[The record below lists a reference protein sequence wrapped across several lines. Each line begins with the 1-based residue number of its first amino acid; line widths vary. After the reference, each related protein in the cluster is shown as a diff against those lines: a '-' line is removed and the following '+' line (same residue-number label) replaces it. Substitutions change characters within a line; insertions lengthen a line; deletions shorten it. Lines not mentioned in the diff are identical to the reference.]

1 MYDSS
6 LWAIYESMTARSIAA
21 RLGWPA
27 YLVVGSALGAAYFV
41 VPAGADLKHVIY
53 QLIGLSGLAAIGM
66 GLAARRCSGTAWWMI
81 LLGLTLWVAG
91 DGYWNAYRWIE
102 GREAPFPSAAD
113 ALYILAYPPLL
124 IGIAL
129 LVRGGRPRAADMLD
143 ASIIGLAA
151 GLTVWFAAI
160 APAAAAHQG
169 SSLASLLVVVYPAM
183 DYLLLVG
190 VVQLSFAGG
199 LRNVSLRWV
208 SAAFATVMVTDVV
221 YARMRVDASFTAGS
235 YVNIGYFAF
244 YVLLGVA
251 ALAPSRDSAA
261 GATIPVAPS
270 GRLTLPR
277 LALLSAAL
285 LSAPAAIG
293 LNTASSSSDVRVLAL
308 MGAVISLLVLLRLSL
323 LFVERDLIDGERRT
337 AQKALT
343 VMAYRD
349 GLTQLANRAAL
360 YDSMAAALREADDRS
375 TALLFIDL
383 DGFKQ
388 VNDRHG
394 HLVGDAVLK
403 EVARRLSGAVRGDD
417 LVARHGG
424 DEFVVLLRH
433 LPTDQAAQRAAL
445 TVERIVAAVRE
456 PIKTSSLV
464 VSVAASVGTAI
475 HPRDGSSPDEL
486 IRHADLRMYER
497 KRLTASP
504 SEAA

>member
-1 MYDSS
+1 MDLRTGAS
-6 LWAIYESMTARSIAA
+6 
-21 RLGWPA
+21 RLGSAA
-27 YLVVGSALGAAYFV
+27 YLALGTALSAAYFV
-41 VPAGADLKHVIY
+41 LHASANVEHAIY
-53 QLIGLSGLAAIGM
+53 QLIGISGLAAIGA
-66 GLAARRCSGTAWWMI
+66 GLRSRRCSGTAWWMI
-81 LLGLTLWVAG
+81 LLGLSFWVAG
-91 DGYWNAYRWIE
+91 DGYWNTYRWIE
-102 GREAPFPSAAD
+102 GVEAPFPSPAD

-124 IGIAL
+124 IGIGL
-129 LVRGGRPRAADMLD
+129 LVRGGRPRAGDVLD

-160 APAAAAHQG
+160 APAAQAHQG
-169 SSLASLLVVVYPAM
+169 STLASLVVVIYPAM

-190 VVQLSFAGG
+190 VIQLSFAGG

-208 SAAFATVMVTDVV
+208 SAAFATVLVTDVL
-221 YARMRVDASFTAGS
+221 YARMRVDSSFTASS

-251 ALAPSRDSAA
+251 ALASSRERAA
-261 GATIPVAPS
+261 LPATPS

-293 LNTASSSSDVRVLAL
+293 LDAASSSSDVRMLAL
-308 MGAVISLLVLLRLSL
+308 IGGLISLLVLLRLSL
-323 LFVERDLIDGERRT
+323 LFVERDQIDGERRS
-337 AQKALT
+337 AQRALT

-349 GLTQLANRAAL
+349 GLTQLANRSAL
-360 YDSMAAALREADDRS
+360 YDSLSAALKAEDDRS

-388 VNDRHG
+388 VNDVHG

-403 EVARRLSGAVRGDD
+403 EVAGRLGDAVRQTD

-424 DEFVVLLRH
+424 DEFVVLLRDV
-433 LPTDQAAQRAAL
+433 PRDEAESRAEI
-445 TVERIVAAVRE
+445 TVERI
-456 PIKTSSLV
+456 KSLV
-464 VSVAASVGTAI
+464 ATPVDTGDFHIEVTASIGVAI
-475 HPRDGSSPDEL
+475 HPRDGATPDEL
-486 IRHADLRMYER
+486 IRHADVRMYQQ
-497 KRLTASP
+497 KR